1 MLFAT
6 SDLLSSGML
15 RSADLVLTYR
25 RFGTNYRPSLQGSSR
40 IAWIMRVWSGQCGMR
55 LFTFRGNGETADLL
69 LHGLENHAIV
79 LIFYFLLSYAIHPLF
94 HFLRSP
100 FLHFLHS
107 PSFFLSF
114 FLPVSR
120 RVHFSFCVYFTS
132 SSSPWSPAWWVAATF
147 WQLSSI
153 ILPLTLRL
161 VTTQFCTVSSHMI
174 Q

>member
-1 MLFAT
+1 VSEHPWCALTECRF
-6 SDLLSSGML
+6 
-15 RSADLVLTYR
+15 VITYR

-40 IAWIMRVWSGQCGMR
+40 IAWPLEVWSGQYGMR
-55 LFTFRGNGETADLL
+55 LFTFRGNGETDDLL
-69 LHGLENHAIV
+69 LHGLENNFLKI
-79 LIFYFLLSYAIHPLF
+79 IFSLLAFICYPSSLQLSSFLLSYYF
-94 HFLRSP
+94 
-100 FLHFLHS
+100 
-107 PSFFLSF
+107 PSS

-161 VTTQFCTVSSHMI
+161 ATTRFCTVSSHMI